1 MGFLMPQQG
10 IFPTKL
16 PSSPNPKGRVTVRE
30 VAELMSSTDVGHTI
44 DCLARQI
51 LERNQGARNI
61 SLIGIRRRGVPL
73 AERLRAWLA
82 YSNLSGPPLGIL
94 DISFYT
100 DDLTK
105 VARKPIV
112 RTESPEFSVD
122 GKTVILVDDVLY
134 SGKTVFAALETV
146 TQLWQPDNVQLCV
159 LIDRGHRQLPIQADY
174 IGRCVQT
181 STSEVIE
188 VRLREID
195 QEERVVLCEK
205 NWLEFIQ
212 SDGQVLQNG

>member
-16 PSSPNPKGRVTVRE
+16 PSPSARNGTAAVRE
-30 VAELMSSTDVGHTI
+30 VADLMSSTDIGHAI
-44 DCLARQI
+44 DRLARQI

-73 AERLRAWLA
+73 AERLRTRLA
-82 YSNLSGPPLGIL
+82 YSNKSGPPLGIL

-112 RTESPEFSVD
+112 
-122 GKTVILVDDVLY
+122 
-134 SGKTVFAALETV
+134 
-146 TQLWQPDNVQLCV
+146 
-159 LIDRGHRQLPIQADY
+159 
-174 IGRCVQT
+174 
-181 STSEVIE
+181 
-188 VRLREID
+188 
-195 QEERVVLCEK
+195 
-205 NWLEFIQ
+205 
-212 SDGQVLQNG
+212 